1 MIQNAPDALTISSV
15 KPFKLTST
23 SLHEAVRIQSLNEMD
38 FITTNTA
45 KHPLHERV
53 REDAQAKRL
62 ELNVTLEALKASV
75 PVQQKALEH
84 LSILYA
90 TLEAGQTPEA
100 QHTWQAW
107 LGYMEATLQ
116 DAHTVYTQEFAVQA
130 LPDSSD
136 VRQYFPAYYTTQA
149 LPNQEQ
155 LRQMIGYWHEQEGV
169 LATLINKH
177 QQALNVLYVTLEN
190 LQALNPKTNPHH
202 LLC

>member
-1 MIQNAPDALTISSV
+1 MIQNAPDALTISTV
-15 KPFKLTST
+15 KQFKLTST
-23 SLHEAVRIQSLNEMD
+23 SLNEAVRIQSLNEMD

-84 LSILYA
+84 LSTLYA

-107 LGYMEATLQ
+107 LGYMQATLQ
-116 DAHTVYTQEFAVQA
+116 DARTVYTQEFAVQA

-136 VRQYFPAYYTTQA
+136 VRQYFPAHYTSQA

-169 LATLINKH
+169 LVALIKKH

-202 LLC
+202 LLG

>member
-1 MIQNAPDALTISSV
+1 MIQNAPDALTISTV
-15 KPFKLTST
+15 KQFKLTST
-23 SLHEAVRIQSLNEMD
+23 SLNEAVRIQSLNEMD

-84 LSILYA
+84 LSTLYA

-100 QHTWQAW
+100 QHTW
-107 LGYMEATLQ
+107 
-116 DAHTVYTQEFAVQA
+116 
-130 LPDSSD
+130 
-136 VRQYFPAYYTTQA
+136 QA

-169 LATLINKH
+169 LVALIKKH

-202 LLC
+202 LLG